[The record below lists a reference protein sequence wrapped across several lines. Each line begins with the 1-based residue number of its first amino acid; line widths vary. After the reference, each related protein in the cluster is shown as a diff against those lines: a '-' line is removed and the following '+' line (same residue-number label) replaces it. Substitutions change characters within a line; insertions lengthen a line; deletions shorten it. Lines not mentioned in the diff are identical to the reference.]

1 MSSEGEIGRGDRL
14 RRRCTVEFCGGVRV
28 GGRGRLLVFFFSNI
42 VRHLEDTALICS
54 IYLVQ

>member
-28 GGRGRLLVFFFSNI
+28 GGRGRLLVFFFRI
-42 VRHLEDTALICS
+42 LCAILRTRR
-54 IYLVQ
+54 